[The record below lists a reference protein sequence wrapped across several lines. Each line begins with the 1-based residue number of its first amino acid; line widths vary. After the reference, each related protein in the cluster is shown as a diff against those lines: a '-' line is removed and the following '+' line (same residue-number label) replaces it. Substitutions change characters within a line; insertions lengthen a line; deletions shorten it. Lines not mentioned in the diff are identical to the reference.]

1 MCYTGG
7 VQHPSFFM
15 PEHNE
20 HPGFY
25 DKWYKI
31 WSECSPEVLEST
43 ALIRVMECSNGCVQH
58 GYRYD
63 SPNKLSIEQTRQ
75 CMKVSMGAIKSKRLP
90 LPTGEIIEMP
100 EDAIAPME
108 EARRLYQK
116 MKTKDVDAFDE
127 FFALSTAHFHVLG
140 KELIDRQFAF
150 FREHFTDVFTEYW
163 IDRGEEYIYEA
174 GGFN

>member
-1 MCYTGG
+1 
-7 VQHPSFFM
+7 
-15 PEHNE
+15 
-20 HPGFY
+20 
-25 DKWYKI
+25 
-31 WSECSPEVLEST
+31 
-43 ALIRVMECSNGCVQH
+43 
-58 GYRYD
+58 
-63 SPNKLSIEQTRQ
+63 
-75 CMKVSMGAIKSKRLP
+75 MGAIKSKRLP

-174 GGFN
+174 GGFS